1 VNGIPNGSSKVP
13 RVLVVPMNG
22 EAKSAIAMPIMY
34 APPIPVYGKA
44 RAVHMV
50 KQGDTLGSI
59 AARYRVS
66 VAQLKRWNQLG
77 RYLQVGQKIYI
88 R

>member
-1 VNGIPNGSSKVP
+1 
-13 RVLVVPMNG
+13 
-22 EAKSAIAMPIMY
+22 
-34 APPIPVYGKA
+34 
-44 RAVHMV
+44 V

-59 AARYRVS
+59 AARYRVG
-66 VAQLKRWNQLG
+66 VAALKRWNQLG